1 MWIEIAP
8 SVPPS
13 DRYTSQSARTVW
25 IEISQPPQIRSGCGM
40 SQSARTVWI
49 EIIKRVENCSP
60 RPSQSAR
67 TVWIEILRMAV
78 ISPPMPVTVCED
90 CVHVADLNLVIFQLR
105 SYQRKNVGVYELI
118 SYTSTFIIESSYQF
132 ESHKNRNPLRTLHH
146 TSCLNI
152 TREAWAPPRW
162 ILLWA
167 VLIVT
172 LLKPSLVFR
181 FGKIKFFALEVI
193 VTLRQ

>member
-1 MWIEIAP
+1 M
-8 SVPPS
+8 
-13 DRYTSQSARTVW
+13 Q
-25 IEISQPPQIRSGCGM
+25 
-40 SQSARTVWI
+40 
-49 EIIKRVENCSP
+49 
-60 RPSQSAR
+60 SQSAR

>member
-1 MWIEIAP
+1 MSGEKQ
-8 SVPPS
+8 V
-13 DRYTSQSARTVW
+13 
-25 IEISQPPQIRSGCGM
+25 ISHSLRGLCGL
-40 SQSARTVWI
+40 
-49 EIIKRVENCSP
+49 KSP
-60 RPSQSAR
+60 MHIVSIDTHTSQSAR

-90 CVHVADLNLVIFQLR
+90 CVYVADLNLVIFQLR